1 MPAVPQFC
9 PSPRELDD
17 LELLVTGA
25 LVPTVVFNEPG
36 SPVTLELPE
45 SIAELAAKAGA
56 VEIVDPEGLPLAEVE
71 LPAGTIDPL
80 THTQYGPFR
89 RLYLSP
95 TETRERYAGRTFVPL
110 VDALTVPQLAAL
122 ATVGPVVLLPLV
134 GHGTPEL
141 STVGLIRATL
151 AAADH
156 LPDAAVVAIPL
167 ASHGD
172 PDVDHDLGVQVV
184 GNYAAG
190 DPVVGVSEDPTG
202 AFSPEIAA
210 IVETDRPAPDEQ
222 GLVLF
227 FTGLSGSGKSTL
239 ARALTDRLLEQGTRS
254 VTSLDGDVV
263 RRNLSAGLTFSKEDR
278 ETNIRR
284 IGWVA
289 AEISRHRGVAVC
301 SPIAPFAE
309 TRRQVRAMV
318 EEAGGAFF
326 LVHVATPLAECERRD
341 RKGMYAKARRGEI
354 PEFTG
359 ISSPYEEPAD
369 ADVRVDTTG
378 RTIEEALD
386 DVLVALRDSG
396 YLDLTTEPVADDG
409 SQARV
414 PKPPAVAEVVASIIE
429 KQPTH
434 VPKKV
439 AEASASVVEEGALAP
454 VSKPPKPDTEPSA
467 PVVEEGALAPVS
479 KPPKPDS
486 EPSAPV
492 VEEVAQPSPPVFEE
506 VAQPS
511 PPVFEEVAQPSP
523 PVVEEVAQP
532 SPPVVE
538 EVAQP
543 SPPVVEEVAQQPSRN
558 HPTPGR
564 AASASERAETTADGS
579 VTGDHAKHERPLRVL
594 FVCTAN
600 ICRSPFMELSSR
612 HLVGPD
618 AHVTFASSGTHG
630 AAGSE
635 MSPDMA
641 ATLASRGVTGGH
653 SFRSRPFK
661 TEQLLHAD
669 LVLTAENAHRTF
681 ILDDHPGAFRKVF
694 TLGQFA
700 EAVRNSATDVTG
712 RDLLAAVGTRRG
724 TADPSLDIPDPYG
737 QGPEAAEA
745 AASAIEDLLRV
756 VLPALTGSRKITA

>member
-1 MPAVPQFC
+1 VPMPAVPQFC
-9 PSPRELDD
+9 PSLRELDD

-36 SPVTLELPE
+36 SPVTLQLPE
-45 SIAELAAKAGA
+45 SIAEQAAKAGA

-89 RLYLSP
+89 RLYLTP
-95 TETRERYAGRTFVPL
+95 IETRERYAGRTFVPL
-110 VDALTVPQLAAL
+110 VDALTAPQLAAL
-122 ATVGPVVLLPLV
+122 AAVGPVVLLPLV

-202 AFSPEIAA
+202 AYSAEIEA
-210 IVETDRPAPDEQ
+210 IVDLDRPAAGKQ

-239 ARALTDRLLEQGTRS
+239 ARALMDRLLEQGTRT

-289 AEISRHRGVAVC
+289 AEISRHRGVAIC

-309 TRRQVRAMV
+309 TRQQVRAMV

-359 ISSPYEEPAD
+359 ISSPYEEPDD
-369 ADVRVDTTG
+369 ANVRVDTTG
-378 RTIEEALD
+378 RTIEDALD
-386 DVLVALRDSG
+386 DVLLALRDSG
-396 YLDLTTEPVADDG
+396 HLDLTAGPV
-409 SQARV
+409 V
-414 PKPPAVAEVVASIIE
+414 
-429 KQPTH
+429 KQRAT
-434 VPKKV
+434 
-439 AEASASVVEEGALAP
+439 SVVEEGALAP
-454 VSKPPKPDTEPSA
+454 VSKPPKPDAGPQ
-467 PVVEEGALAPVS
+467 
-479 KPPKPDS
+479 PDAGRDILS
-486 EPSAPV
+486 EPVPT
-492 VEEVAQPSPPVFEE
+492 VEEVATQ
-506 VAQPS
+506 
-511 PPVFEEVAQPSP
+511 
-523 PVVEEVAQP
+523 
-532 SPPVVE
+532 
-538 EVAQP
+538 
-543 SPPVVEEVAQQPSRN
+543 
-558 HPTPGR
+558 
-564 AASASERAETTADGS
+564 
-579 VTGDHAKHERPLRVL
+579 ERPLKIL
-594 FVCTAN
+594 YICTAN
-600 ICRSPFMELSSR
+600 ICRSPFMELLSH

-618 AHVTFASSGTHG
+618 AAVTFASAGTQAVTG
-630 AAGSE
+630 TW
-635 MSPDMA
+635 MSPNME
-641 ATLASRGVTGGH
+641 ATLRARKVEGGGT
-653 SFRSRPFK
+653 SFRSRPFTK
-661 TEQLLHAD
+661 DLVKDAD
-669 LVLTAENAHRTF
+669 LVLTAEAAHRRL
-681 ILDDHPGAFRKVF
+681 IIDGDPDAFAKVL

-700 EAVRNSATDVTG
+700 EAVRVADPALG
-712 RDLLAAVGTRRG
+712 RRDLLEAVGARPG
-724 TADPSLDIPDPYG
+724 DPDPALDVPDPYG

-745 AASAIEDLLRV
+745 CAASIEALLRV